1 MNNIFFIIYVINIF
15 ANILKN
21 KGSRATVGFPS
32 SLNNRA
38 RNVRYRNKSI
48 KRRGKMKMSQRD
60 ERHIEEGGIGREWM
74 NRIEESKEK
83 RDEEPN
89 SVYKHWF

>member
-1 MNNIFFIIYVINIF
+1 
-15 ANILKN
+15 
-21 KGSRATVGFPS
+21 
-32 SLNNRA
+32 
-38 RNVRYRNKSI
+38 
-48 KRRGKMKMSQRD
+48 MKMSQRD